1 MREGEVEGEK
11 VKVVADFVVGSAIDD
26 VSGDWLISSDM
37 AACGVGGGSGFAKV
51 GERSCLERAADAE
64 VRKGEEGEEHGDVVG
79 RTDGWKVVA

>member
-11 VKVVADFVVGSAIDD
+11 VNFADFAVGFEIND
-26 VSGDWLISSDM
+26 VSGSWLISSDM
-37 AACGVGGGSGFAKV
+37 AASGVGGGSGFATV
-51 GERSCLERAADAE
+51 GKRSCLDRAADAE